1 MNILM
6 EYIALPD
13 RYKKREDHRQMYLV
27 QTSRNCDPYL
37 ANSGTIQELIDQSSG
52 SGSGLPL
59 LVSTDAYVMRSSR
72 ERSEHRYVGSGWF
85 VYRVLTGSV
94 PV

>member
-1 MNILM
+1 M
-6 EYIALPD
+6 EYIVLPD
-13 RYKKREDHRQMYLV
+13 RYKKREDRRQMYL

-37 ANSGTIQELIDQSSG
+37 ANSGTLQELIDQSSG

-59 LVSTDAYVMRSSR
+59 LVSTETYTYFLFIYYYYYYFIYIYIYIYIYN
-72 ERSEHRYVGSGWF
+72 E
-85 VYRVLTGSV
+85 